1 MTRVETIRE
10 KLGEKGL
17 DALLLFSDTNIRY
30 AARFYIT
37 DGAALITRDRA
48 YLLTDSR
55 YIEAAREQAKN
66 VEALL
71 FDHEHP
77 LKDRLAALLGEC
89 KGELLL
95 NLGAEEKSLSHAAWN
110 RWQEQLDISLVPAEQ
125 LLLDLRAVKDADE
138 VESIVK
144 AQRIAEAALE
154 EVLPLIRPGIR
165 EREIA
170 AELTYRML
178 LRGGEGNSFDPIA
191 ITGAN
196 TSRPHGV
203 PGDVAV
209 QPGDFVTMDFGTIC
223 NGYHSDMTRTV
234 AVGFATD
241 EMRRVYDTVLE
252 AQEAGI
258 NAARAGVTGAAVH
271 AAAADVIAAAG
282 YGEYFGHG
290 FGHSVGL
297 EIHEAPNASPR
308 NEKPLP
314 AGAVV
319 TAEPGIYIPGKFGV
333 RIEDM
338 LLLRDGGAENLT
350 AAPKELLVL

>member
-1 MTRVETIRE
+1 MKSVESIRE
-10 KLGEKGL
+10 KLREKEL
-17 DALLLFSDTNIRY
+17 DALVLFSDTNIRY
-30 AARFYIT
+30 ATRFSIT
-37 DGAALITRDRA
+37 DGAALVTRDRA

-55 YIEAAREQAKN
+55 YIEAAREQARD
-66 VEALL
+66 VEVLQ

-77 LKDRLAALLGEC
+77 LKDRLAALLGGQ
-89 KGELLL
+89 KPR
-95 NLGAEEKSLSHAAWN
+95 LGAEEKSLSHDGWN
-110 RWQEQLDISLVPAEQ
+110 RWQEQLNVVLVPAEQ
-125 LLLDLRAVKDADE
+125 ILLDLRAVKDADE
-138 VESIVK
+138 VASLVK
-144 AQRIAEAALE
+144 AQRIAETALE

-178 LRGGEGNSFDPIA
+178 LHGGEGNSFDPIA

-203 PGDVAV
+203 PGDAAV
-209 QPGDFVTMDFGTIC
+209 RPGDFVTMDFGTIC

-234 AVGFATD
+234 AVGYVTD
-241 EMRRVYDTVLE
+241 EMRRVYDTVLL

-258 NAARAGVTGAAVH
+258 AAARAGVTGAAVH

-308 NEKPLP
+308 NKSPLP

-319 TAEPGIYIPGKFGV
+319 TAEPGIYLPGKFGV

-338 LLLRDGGAENLT
+338 LVIRDGGAENLT
-350 AAPKELLVL
+350 KAPKELLVL